1 MALVN
6 VVVSVGGERE
16 LLARAGKDDAEA
28 SRERAESRGLIN
40 ETYVAAADTEMYCK
54 YSISKKNYC
63 PQTRFMSVPLA
74 SRRPIFFH
82 SLKQFTL
89 DARFFAHS
97 LDNIR
102 DTNCRYCCT

>member
-1 MALVN
+1 MRRTWQLQIPRCIVN
-6 VVVSVGGERE
+6 T
-16 LLARAGKDDAEA
+16 APQ
-28 SRERAESRGLIN
+28 
-40 ETYVAAADTEMYCK
+40 
-54 YSISKKNYC
+54 KKNYC

-74 SRRPIFFH
+74 SRSPIFFH

-102 DTNCRYCCT
+102 DTNCRYCCI